1 MSDPPMF
8 DPAPSVEL
16 ARFEVDEE
24 GLRAWA
30 RRLGAR
36 LRPGDVI
43 LLVGPMG
50 AGKTTFARALGEGL
64 GLDRPERVSS
74 PTYTV
79 CMVHR
84 GPIGMVHVDLFR
96 LLEAAG
102 ESGSG
107 PGSGRG
113 VVQTSAFE
121 ALGLEHGEL
130 PPPGQIL
137 LVEWADAWADPPA
150 ESLLITLERPL
161 DSEHSRRIRVLGA
174 PPRWSTA
181 DLAEL

>member
-1 MSDPPMF
+1 MRAMPSS
-8 DPAPSVEL
+8 PATIAPAEL
-16 ARFEVDEE
+16 ACFEVDED
-24 GLRAWA
+24 GLRAWG
-30 RRLGAR
+30 RRLGAA
-36 LRPGDVI
+36 LRAGDVV

-50 AGKTTFARALGEGL
+50 AGKTTLARAVGEGL

-96 LLEAAG
+96 LIEAGQDA
-102 ESGSG
+102 GSG
-107 PGSGRG
+107 PVTLRSA
-113 VVQTSAFE
+113 AFE
-121 ALGLEHGEL
+121 ALGLEHDEL

-150 ESLLITLERPL
+150 NHLLITLERPS
-161 DSEHSRRIRVLGA
+161 DSEHSRRIRALGA

-181 DLAEL
+181 DLAELWKK